1 MAPGRGPH
9 AMPAHPTRTTVRTT
23 QSMETKANYVLI
35 GAFTILVSLL
45 LLLFAL
51 WAAKYS
57 SEKSWRE
64 YAVIFNEP
72 VTGLS
77 EGSSVQ
83 YNGISVGTVET
94 LRLAPDD
101 PRRVLAQL
109 RLQADAPIKAD
120 TRAKISMT
128 GITGSPIIQLTGGSP
143 GSPSLVDVDHSEIPV
158 IQTEASAL
166 QNIADTANRLV
177 ARMDQVLSEENVKR
191 VSATLANI
199 ESMTGSIADQ
209 REDLRALIVNAR
221 KSSEQLEAT
230 LRTTNGAV
238 ESLDRE
244 LVRKLPGLIAK
255 LDSTL
260 GKLDSAATGA
270 NGILTENRAAINSFA
285 NDGLAQLGPTLGE
298 LRSLVR
304 DLRRI
309 SDRLEGGPAGYL
321 LGRDAPKEFEPK

>member
-1 MAPGRGPH
+1 
-9 AMPAHPTRTTVRTT
+9 
-23 QSMETKANYVLI
+23 METKANYVLI
-35 GAFTILVSLL
+35 GAFTIIVSVF

-57 SEKSWRE
+57 SEKTWRE

-101 PRRVLAQL
+101 PRRVLAKL
-109 RLQADAPIKAD
+109 RLQADTPVKAD
-120 TRAKISMT
+120 TRAKITMPSLT
-128 GITGSPIIQLTGGSP
+128 GTPIIQLTGGSP
-143 GSPSLVDVDHSEIPV
+143 GSPSLADVDNREIPV

-177 ARMDQVLSEENVKR
+177 ARMDQVLSEDNVKR
-191 VSATLANI
+191 VANTLANI
-199 ESMTGSIADQ
+199 ESMTGAIADQ
-209 REDLRALIVNAR
+209 REDLRALIINAR
-221 KSSEQLEAT
+221 QSSEQLAAT
-230 LRTTNGAV
+230 LKTTNRALEDV
-238 ESLDRE
+238 DRE
-244 LVRKLPGLIAK
+244 LVRKLPGLIGK

-270 NGILTENRAAINSFA
+270 NGILTENRAAISSFA
-285 NDGLAQLGPTLGE
+285 NDGLAQLGPTLAE
-298 LRSLVR
+298 LRTLVR

-309 SDRLEGGPAGYL
+309 SDRLDHNPTRYL

>member
-1 MAPGRGPH
+1 
-9 AMPAHPTRTTVRTT
+9 
-23 QSMETKANYVLI
+23 METKANYVLI
-35 GAFTILVSLL
+35 GAFTIVVTLF

-77 EGSSVQ
+77 EGSTVQ
-83 YNGISVGTVET
+83 YNGIGVGTVQQ
-94 LRLAPDD
+94 LSLAPDD
-101 PRRVLAQL
+101 PRRVIAKL
-109 RLQADAPIKAD
+109 RLQADAPVKTD
-120 TRAKISMT
+120 TRAKLSLT
-128 GITGSPIIQLTGGSP
+128 GITGTPIIQLTGGSP
-143 GSPSLVDVDHSEIPV
+143 NSPRLAESGNGDVPI

-177 ARMDQVLSEENVKR
+177 ARLDQVLSDDNVKH
-191 VSATLANI
+191 VSNTLANI
-199 ESMTGSIADQ
+199 ESLTGSIAGQ
-209 REDLRALIVNAR
+209 REDLRALIANAR
-221 KSSEQLEAT
+221 KSSEQLNQT
-230 LRTTNGAV
+230 LATTNRAV
-238 ESLDRE
+238 ESVDRE
-244 LVRKLPGLIAK
+244 LAQKLPGIVAK

-260 GKLDSAATGA
+260 TKLDSAATGA
-270 NGILTENRAAINSFA
+270 NGILNDNRAAISSFA

-309 SDRLEGGPAGYL
+309 SDRLDSNPTRYL
-321 LGRDAPKEFEPK
+321 LGRDAAKEFEPDKAAR

>member
-1 MAPGRGPH
+1 
-9 AMPAHPTRTTVRTT
+9 
-23 QSMETKANYVLI
+23 METKANYVLI
-35 GAFTILVSLL
+35 GAFTIIVTLF

-57 SEKSWRE
+57 SEKSWQE
-64 YAVIFNEP
+64 YAVIFDEP

-77 EGSSVQ
+77 EGSTVQ
-83 YNGISVGTVET
+83 YNGIAVGTVES

-101 PRRVLAQL
+101 PRRVFAQL
-109 RLQADAPIKAD
+109 RVQADAPVKTD
-120 TRAKISMT
+120 TRAKMSMT
-128 GITGSPIIQLTGGSP
+128 SITGSPIIQLTGGSP
-143 GSPSLVDVDHSEIPV
+143 DSPLLVDTDRREIPV
-158 IQTEASAL
+158 IETEPSAL

-177 ARMDQVLSEENVKR
+177 ARLDQVLSEENVAR
-191 VSATLANI
+191 VAGTLENI
-199 ESMTGSIADQ
+199 ETLTGSIADQ
-209 REDLRALIVNAR
+209 REDLSVLIVNAR

-230 LRTTNGAV
+230 LNTTRGAM

-244 LVRKLPGLIAK
+244 LVDKLPGLVAR

-260 GKLDSAATGA
+260 DNLDSAAGNA
-270 NGILTENRAAINSFA
+270 NGILNDNRVAIDSFA

-309 SDRLEGGPAGYL
+309 SDRLDGNPTRYL
-321 LGRDAPKEFEPK
+321 LGRDVPKEFVPE

>member
-1 MAPGRGPH
+1 
-9 AMPAHPTRTTVRTT
+9 
-23 QSMETKANYVLI
+23 METKANYVLI
-35 GAFTILVSLL
+35 GAFTIIASVF

-57 SEKSWRE
+57 SEKTWRE
-64 YAVIFNEP
+64 YTVIFNEP

-101 PRRVLAQL
+101 PRRVLARL
-109 RLQADAPIKAD
+109 RLQADTPVKVD
-120 TRAKISMT
+120 TRAKMT
-128 GITGSPIIQLTGGSP
+128 MPSLTGTPIIQLTGGSP
-143 GSPSLVDVDHSEIPV
+143 GSPSLTDVDKREVPV

-177 ARMDQVLSEENVKR
+177 ARMDQVLSEDNVKR
-191 VSATLANI
+191 VANTLANI
-199 ESMTGSIADQ
+199 ESMTGAIADQ
-209 REDLRALIVNAR
+209 REDLRALIINAR
-221 KSSEQLEAT
+221 QSSEQLAAT
-230 LRTTNGAV
+230 LKTTNRALEDV
-238 ESLDRE
+238 DRE
-244 LVRKLPGLIAK
+244 LVQKLPALIGK

-270 NGILTENRAAINSFA
+270 NGILTENRAAISSFA
-285 NDGLAQLGPTLGE
+285 NDGLAQLGPTLAE
-298 LRSLVR
+298 LRTLVR

-309 SDRLEGGPAGYL
+309 SDRLDGNPARYL
-321 LGRDAPKEFEPK
+321 LGRDAPKEFEPL